1 MVVHNVPAMY
11 DVARV
16 ALMSQAAYGD
26 QRQTRRVVSAP
37 HDNGKPV
44 VKQGRKVP
52 GLFVR
57 EVARLPKA
65 VEG

>member
-11 DVARV
+11 DVARA

-26 QRQTRRVVSAP
+26 QRQTRRVVSAALY
-37 HDNGKPV
+37 NGKPV
-44 VKQGRKVP
+44 VKRGRKVP

-57 EVARLPKA
+57 EAGRLPEA

>member
-16 ALMSQAAYGD
+16 ALMSQAGYGD

-44 VKQGRKVP
+44 VKRGRKVP